1 MGGFCKGRDWSET
14 MTKSGVAKLGGCAML
29 AALNLCL
36 LNARPSK
43 NVPRCL
49 ILTVCGTLLLM

>member
-1 MGGFCKGRDWSET
+1 MSLPFLCSDPPGGVKKTAFA
-14 MTKSGVAKLGGCAML
+14 KSQGCAML